1 MSLSSTCHVSRVT
14 QLCRAS
20 TGGGGGRG
28 CEGGA
33 EEARPCG
40 GQPPCPLA
48 EARPGLLCLWSS
60 WAPWTPCS
68 ASCQGGR
75 QTRVRVLLVGGGG
88 RRGRALDQDQCGGGG
103 AAQETRGCGQGA
115 CPGAGQEQ
123 ELSTATISLGSPRA
137 AQAGDPV
144 RNTTESADNSV
155 DDSDSEAPLI
165 TRDKP
170 LQGGDPSDP
179 YRTDDDTSV
188 TRDDPVTD
196 DQNSLLHTS
205 TLPTLDTSTG
215 PRLQCFSCGSL
226 FSAASAPAQHST
238 PRSPSSARS
247 AGRARPV
254 CCTPG
259 GCHTTTQVADKLGL
273 ECLGS
278 RLLDWKNILS
288 REF

>member
-1 MSLSSTCHVSRVT
+1 MSRVT
-14 QLCRAS
+14 QCCRAT

-115 CPGAGQEQ
+115 CSGAGQEQ
-123 ELSTATISLGSPRA
+123 ELSTATITLGSPPA
-137 AQAGDPV
+137 AEAGDQV
-144 RNTTESADNSV
+144 RNTVDNSV
-155 DDSDSEAPLI
+155 DDSDSGARLI
-165 TRDKP
+165 TRAKQ
-170 LQGGDPSDP
+170 LQRGDPSDP
-179 YRTDDDTSV
+179 YRAEDDTSV
-188 TRDDPVTD
+188 TRDEPVTD
-196 DQNSLLHTS
+196 NQNSLLHT
-205 TLPTLDTSTG
+205 TLAPEDTSSG

-226 FSAASAPAQHST
+226 FSAASAPCATFDPAEAEQRAECGPGEACLLYAWRVSHNNT
-238 PRSPSSARS
+238 G
-247 AGRARPV
+247 GR
-254 CCTPG
+254 
-259 GCHTTTQVADKLGL
+259 
-273 ECLGS
+273 
-278 RLLDWKNILS
+278 
-288 REF
+288 